1 MNSEK
6 LGSYAVIGLP
16 NHQNQFGL
24 PGQRKTNF
32 PIIIFAENF
41 SCGFSQEHA
50 PIALEA
56 DGVRANVMVLYY
68 ACTFFG
74 NCSATG
80 ELYPWESVDQLCKEL
95 ETAQKITIDVEQNQ
109 LNDYT
114 LDKVYDLTLKGE
126 MGSVIDAGGIFEWA
140 GIVG

>member
-1 MNSEK
+1 
-6 LGSYAVIGLP
+6 
-16 NHQNQFGL
+16 
-24 PGQRKTNF
+24 
-32 PIIIFAENF
+32 
-41 SCGFSQEHA
+41 
-50 PIALEA
+50 
-56 DGVRANVMVLYY
+56 MVLYY